1 VQPAA
6 FLSTTAERLGRLA
19 GMTVRTASLIL
30 IVSLLMPAPPAVA
43 APRQC
48 FTPKEAESIQS
59 VRHGIR
65 LRESALRCQEEG
77 YASDTLALWRR
88 VDQAVGSQFKAETDL
103 RREAFQREFESWAD
117 WNLSI
122 WDGRIVMHFRN
133 RPLSR
138 ELCTNIATMLKDIDT
153 KGWAAF
159 TKQATKLRN
168 EIRLDYM
175 VCRK

>member
-1 VQPAA
+1 MQPAA